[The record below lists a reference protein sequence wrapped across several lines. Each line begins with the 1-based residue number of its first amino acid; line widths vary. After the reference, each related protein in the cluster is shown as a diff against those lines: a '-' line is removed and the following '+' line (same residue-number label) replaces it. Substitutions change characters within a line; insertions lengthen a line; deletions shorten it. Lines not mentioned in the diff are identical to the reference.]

1 MLSIKFF
8 IKELRDMGS
17 NTDWFSIF
25 LMSAILNIILI
36 FVLFYE

>member
-1 MLSIKFF
+1 MLFIKFF
-8 IKELRDMGS
+8 MKELKDMGS
-17 NTDWFSIF
+17 NADWFFIF